1 MVIIMSTN
9 IRSSKETLS
18 ITPEVIQKFM
28 PPRIESSRKGDNGI
42 VLVIGGSKIY
52 HGAPLLS
59 SLAALRAG
67 ADLVYTA
74 VPESNAL
81 AIRSFSPNLIVLPLP
96 DDDIF
101 TLDSAKTLLN
111 ILPKKVN
118 TVTMGMGMHIKNP
131 DAVIYLINEL
141 KNSKTKLILDASSLI
156 PAILPH
162 ISKTDTVVTPHAG
175 EYERL
180 FKNEKQGNEN
190 DDENNSIN
198 NMGPGNT
205 VEEQILNT
213 NMMASKYGITIVL
226 KGYHCIICDG
236 SRGCLKGGKER
247 IAVIK
252 RTTPAMTVG
261 GCGDVLSGVIAA
273 LLAKVKDDPFAAS
286 ILSVYF
292 SGIAGGLAY
301 KRVGLHIVATDL
313 IEELANAMKPYDLV
327 KEKY

>member
-1 MVIIMSTN
+1 MSTN
-9 IRSSKETLS
+9 IRSSKETIS
-18 ITPEVIQKFM
+18 VTPEVIQKFM

-42 VLVIGGSKIY
+42 VLVVGGSKIY

-74 VPESNAL
+74 VPESIAL

-96 DDDIF
+96 DDDF

-118 TVTMGMGMHIKNP
+118 TVAMGMGMHIRNP
-131 DAVIYLINEL
+131 DALIYLINEL
-141 KNSKTKLILDASSLI
+141 KNSETKLILDAYSLI

-180 FKNEKQGNEN
+180 FKNEKQGNE
-190 DDENNSIN
+190 DDV
-198 NMGPGNT
+198 GPGNT
-205 VEEQILNT
+205 VDEQILNT

-226 KGYHCIICDG
+226 KGYHCIICNG
-236 SRGCLKGGKER
+236 SRT
-247 IAVIK
+247 AVIK

-261 GCGDVLSGVIAA
+261 GSGDVLSGVIAT

-286 ILSVYF
+286 ILAVYLN
-292 SGIAGGLAY
+292 GIAAGLAY
-301 KRVGLHIVATDL
+301 KRVGLHMVANDL

>member
-1 MVIIMSTN
+1 MSTN
-9 IRSSKETLS
+9 IRSSKETIS
-18 ITPEVIQKFM
+18 VTPEVIQKFM

-42 VLVIGGSKIY
+42 VLVVGGSKIY

-74 VPESNAL
+74 VPESIAL

-96 DDDIF
+96 DDDF
-101 TLDSAKTLLN
+101 TLDSAKRLLN

-118 TVTMGMGMHIKNP
+118 TIAMGMGMHIRNP
-131 DAVIYLINEL
+131 DALIYLINEL
-141 KNSKTKLILDASSLI
+141 KNSETKLILDASSLI

-180 FKNEKQGNEN
+180 FKNEKQGNE
-190 DDENNSIN
+190 DDV
-198 NMGPGNT
+198 GPGNT

-226 KGYHCIICDG
+226 KGYHCIICNG
-236 SRGCLKGGKER
+236 SRT
-247 IAVIK
+247 AVIK

-261 GCGDVLSGVIAA
+261 GSGDVLSGVIAT

-286 ILSVYF
+286 ILAVYLN
-292 SGIAGGLAY
+292 GIAAGLAY
-301 KRVGLHIVATDL
+301 KRVGLHMVATDM

>member
-9 IRSSKETLS
+9 IRSSKETIS
-18 ITPEVIQKFM
+18 VAPEVIQKFM

-42 VLVIGGSKIY
+42 VLVVGGSKIY

-96 DDDIF
+96 DDDF

-118 TVTMGMGMHIKNP
+118 TVAMGMGMHIRNP
-131 DAVIYLINEL
+131 DAMIYLINEL
-141 KNSKTKLILDASSLI
+141 KNSETKLILDASSLI

-180 FKNEKQGNEN
+180 FKNEKIENED
-190 DDENNSIN
+190 DDENNSFN
-198 NMGPGNT
+198 NMGPANT
-205 VEEQILNT
+205 VEEQISNT

-226 KGYHCIICDG
+226 KGYHCIICNG
-236 SRGCLKGGKER
+236 SRT
-247 IAVIK
+247 AVIK

-261 GCGDVLSGVIAA
+261 GSGDVLSGVIAT
-273 LLAKVKDDPFAAS
+273 LLAKVKDDPFVAS
-286 ILSVYF
+286 ILAVYLN
-292 SGIAGGLAY
+292 GIAAGLAY
-301 KRVGLHIVATDL
+301 KRVGLHMVATDL

>member
-1 MVIIMSTN
+1 MSTN
-9 IRSSKETLS
+9 IRSSKETIS
-18 ITPEVIQKFM
+18 VTPEVIQKFM

-42 VLVIGGSKIY
+42 VLVVGGSKIY

-74 VPESNAL
+74 VPESIAL

-96 DDDIF
+96 DDDF

-118 TVTMGMGMHIKNP
+118 TVAMGMGMHIRNP
-131 DAVIYLINEL
+131 DALIYLINEL
-141 KNSKTKLILDASSLI
+141 KNSETKLILDASSLI

-180 FKNEKQGNEN
+180 FKNEKQGNE
-190 DDENNSIN
+190 DDV
-198 NMGPGNT
+198 GPGNT
-205 VEEQILNT
+205 VDEQILNT
-213 NMMASKYGITIVL
+213 NMMASKYGTTIVL
-226 KGYHCIICDG
+226 KGYHCIICNG
-236 SRGCLKGGKER
+236 SRT
-247 IAVIK
+247 AVIK

-261 GCGDVLSGVIAA
+261 GSGDVLSGVIAT

-286 ILSVYF
+286 ILAVYLN
-292 SGIAGGLAY
+292 GIAAGLAY
-301 KRVGLHIVATDL
+301 KRVGLHMVANDL

>member
-1 MVIIMSTN
+1 MVIIMSST
-9 IRSSKETLS
+9 ILSSKEMLS

-42 VLVIGGSKIY
+42 VLVVGGSKIY

-118 TVTMGMGMHIKNP
+118 TVAMGMGMHIKNP

-180 FKNEKQGNEN
+180 FKNEKQGNE
-190 DDENNSIN
+190 DDV
-198 NMGPGNT
+198 GPGNT

-226 KGYHCIICDG
+226 KGYHCIICNG
-236 SRGCLKGGKER
+236 SR
-247 IAVIK
+247 
-252 RTTPAMTVG
+252 T
-261 GCGDVLSGVIAA
+261 
-273 LLAKVKDDPFAAS
+273 
-286 ILSVYF
+286 
-292 SGIAGGLAY
+292 
-301 KRVGLHIVATDL
+301 
-313 IEELANAMKPYDLV
+313 
-327 KEKY
+327 

>member
-74 VPESNAL
+74 LPESNAL

-118 TVTMGMGMHIKNP
+118 TVAMGMGMHIKNP

-180 FKNEKQGNEN
+180 FKNEKQGNED

-236 SRGCLKGGKER
+236 SRGWPKRRKGANSSDQKNYSCNDCWWLWRCFVWCDCCTTCQSQRRSFCSFYPICL
-247 IAVIK
+247 
-252 RTTPAMTVG
+252 
-261 GCGDVLSGVIAA
+261 
-273 LLAKVKDDPFAAS
+273 F
-286 ILSVYF
+286 
-292 SGIAGGLAY
+292 
-301 KRVGLHIVATDL
+301 
-313 IEELANAMKPYDLV
+313 
-327 KEKY
+327 

>member
-1 MVIIMSTN
+1 MNTN
-9 IRSSKETLS
+9 IRSSKETIS
-18 ITPEVIQKFM
+18 VTPEVIQKFM

-42 VLVIGGSKIY
+42 VLVVGGSKIY

-96 DDDIF
+96 DDDF

-118 TVTMGMGMHIKNP
+118 TVTMGMGMHIRNP
-131 DAVIYLINEL
+131 DAIIYLINEL

-162 ISKTDTVVTPHAG
+162 ISKTKTVVTPHAG

-180 FKNEKQGNEN
+180 FKNEKQGNE
-190 DDENNSIN
+190 DDV
-198 NMGPGNT
+198 GPGNT

-236 SRGCLKGGKER
+236 IR

-261 GCGDVLSGVIAA
+261 GSGDVLSGVIAT
-273 LLAKVKDDPFAAS
+273 LFDKVKDGPFAAS
-286 ILSVYF
+286 ILAVYLN
-292 SGIAGGLAY
+292 GIAAGLAY
-301 KRVGLHIVATDL
+301 KRVGLHMVATDL

-327 KEKY
+327 KKKY

>member
-1 MVIIMSTN
+1 MSTN
-9 IRSSKETLS
+9 IRSSKETIS
-18 ITPEVIQKFM
+18 VTPEVIQKFM

-42 VLVIGGSKIY
+42 VLVVGGSKIY

-74 VPESNAL
+74 VPESIAL

-96 DDDIF
+96 DDDF

-118 TVTMGMGMHIKNP
+118 TVAMGMGMHIRNP
-131 DAVIYLINEL
+131 DALIYLINEL
-141 KNSKTKLILDASSLI
+141 KNSETKLILDASSLI

-180 FKNEKQGNEN
+180 FKNEKQGDE
-190 DDENNSIN
+190 DDV
-198 NMGPGNT
+198 GPGNT

-236 SRGCLKGGKER
+236 SR

-252 RTTPAMTVG
+252 RTTPAMNVG
-261 GCGDVLSGVIAA
+261 GSGDVLSGVIAT

-286 ILSVYF
+286 ILAVYLN
-292 SGIAGGLAY
+292 GIAAGSAY
-301 KRVGLHIVATDL
+301 KRVGLHMVATDL

>member
-1 MVIIMSTN
+1 MSTN
-9 IRSSKETLS
+9 IRSSKETIS
-18 ITPEVIQKFM
+18 VTPEVIQKFM

-42 VLVIGGSKIY
+42 VLVVGGSKIY

-74 VPESNAL
+74 VPESIAL

-118 TVTMGMGMHIKNP
+118 TVAMGMGMHIKNP

-162 ISKTDTVVTPHAG
+162 NSKTDTVVTPHAG

-180 FKNEKQGNEN
+180 FKNEKQGNE
-190 DDENNSIN
+190 DDV
-198 NMGPGNT
+198 GPGNT
-205 VEEQILNT
+205 VDEQILNT

-226 KGYHCIICDG
+226 KGYHCIICNG
-236 SRGCLKGGKER
+236 SRT
-247 IAVIK
+247 AVIK

-261 GCGDVLSGVIAA
+261 GSGDVLSGVIAT

-286 ILSVYF
+286 ILAVYLN
-292 SGIAGGLAY
+292 GIAAGLAY
-301 KRVGLHIVATDL
+301 KRVGLHMVATDL
-313 IEELANAMKPYDLV
+313 IEELANAMKPYDSV
-327 KEKY
+327 KKKY

>member
-1 MVIIMSTN
+1 MSTN
-9 IRSSKETLS
+9 IRSSKETIS
-18 ITPEVIQKFM
+18 VTPEVIQKFM

-42 VLVIGGSKIY
+42 VLVVGGSKIY

-74 VPESNAL
+74 VPESIAL

-96 DDDIF
+96 DDDF

-118 TVTMGMGMHIKNP
+118 TVAMGMGMHIRNP
-131 DAVIYLINEL
+131 DALIYLINEL
-141 KNSKTKLILDASSLI
+141 KNSETKLILDASSLI

-180 FKNEKQGNEN
+180 FKNEKQGDE
-190 DDENNSIN
+190 DDV
-198 NMGPGNT
+198 GPGNT

-236 SRGCLKGGKER
+236 SRTAGDSKE
-247 IAVIK
+247 
-252 RTTPAMTVG
+252 
-261 GCGDVLSGVIAA
+261 
-273 LLAKVKDDPFAAS
+273 LLLP
-286 ILSVYF
+286 
-292 SGIAGGLAY
+292 
-301 KRVGLHIVATDL
+301 
-313 IEELANAMKPYDLV
+313 
-327 KEKY
+327 

>member
-1 MVIIMSTN
+1 MSTN
-9 IRSSKETLS
+9 IRSSKETIS
-18 ITPEVIQKFM
+18 VTPEVIQKFM

-42 VLVIGGSKIY
+42 VLVVGGSKIY

-74 VPESNAL
+74 VPESIAL

-131 DAVIYLINEL
+131 DALIYLINEL

-180 FKNEKQGNEN
+180 FKNEKQGNE
-190 DDENNSIN
+190 DDV
-198 NMGPGNT
+198 GPGNT

-236 SRGCLKGGKER
+236 IR

-301 KRVGLHIVATDL
+301 KRVGLHMVATDL

>member
-1 MVIIMSTN
+1 MSTN
-9 IRSSKETLS
+9 IRSSKETIS
-18 ITPEVIQKFM
+18 VTPEVIQKFM

-42 VLVIGGSKIY
+42 VLVVGGSKIY

-74 VPESNAL
+74 VPESIAL
-81 AIRSFSPNLIVLPLP
+81 AIRSFSSNLIVLPLP
-96 DDDIF
+96 DDDF

-118 TVTMGMGMHIKNP
+118 TVAMGMGMHIRNP
-131 DAVIYLINEL
+131 DALIYLINEL
-141 KNSKTKLILDASSLI
+141 KNSETKLILDASSLI

-180 FKNEKQGNEN
+180 FKNEKQGNE
-190 DDENNSIN
+190 DDV
-198 NMGPGNT
+198 GPGNT

-226 KGYHCIICDG
+226 KGYHCIICNG
-236 SRGCLKGGKER
+236 SRT
-247 IAVIK
+247 AVIK

-261 GCGDVLSGVIAA
+261 GSGDVLSGVIAT

-286 ILSVYF
+286 ILAVYLN
-292 SGIAGGLAY
+292 GIAAGLAY
-301 KRVGLHIVATDL
+301 KRVGLHMVATDM

>member
-1 MVIIMSTN
+1 MSTN

-42 VLVIGGSKIY
+42 VRVIGGSKIY

-118 TVTMGMGMHIKNP
+118 TVAMGMGMHIRNP
-131 DAVIYLINEL
+131 DALIYLINEL
-141 KNSKTKLILDASSLI
+141 KNSETKLILDASSLI
-156 PAILPH
+156 AAILPH

-180 FKNEKQGNEN
+180 FKNEKQGNE
-190 DDENNSIN
+190 DDV
-198 NMGPGNT
+198 GPGNT
-205 VEEQILNT
+205 VDEQILNT

-226 KGYHCIICDG
+226 KGYHCIICNG
-236 SRGCLKGGKER
+236 SRT
-247 IAVIK
+247 AVIK

-261 GCGDVLSGVIAA
+261 GSGDVLSGVIAT

-286 ILSVYF
+286 ILAVYLN
-292 SGIAGGLAY
+292 GIAAGLAY
-301 KRVGLHIVATDL
+301 KRVGLHMVATDL

>member
-1 MVIIMSTN
+1 MSTN
-9 IRSSKETLS
+9 IRSSIETIS
-18 ITPEVIQKFM
+18 VTPEVIQKFM

-42 VLVIGGSKIY
+42 VLVVGGNKIY

-74 VPESNAL
+74 VPESIAL

-96 DDDIF
+96 DDDF

-118 TVTMGMGMHIKNP
+118 TVAMGMGMHIKNP

-180 FKNEKQGNEN
+180 FKNEKQGNE
-190 DDENNSIN
+190 DDV
-198 NMGPGNT
+198 GPGNT

-226 KGYHCIICDG
+226 KGYHCIICNG
-236 SRGCLKGGKER
+236 SRT
-247 IAVIK
+247 AVIK

-261 GCGDVLSGVIAA
+261 GSGDVLSGVIAT

-286 ILSVYF
+286 ILAVYLN
-292 SGIAGGLAY
+292 GIAAGLAY
-301 KRVGLHIVATDL
+301 KRVGLHMVATDL

>member
-1 MVIIMSTN
+1 MSTN

-42 VLVIGGSKIY
+42 VRVIGGSKIY

-118 TVTMGMGMHIKNP
+118 TVAMGMGMHIKNP

-156 PAILPH
+156 PVILPH

-180 FKNEKQGNEN
+180 FKNEKQGNE
-190 DDENNSIN
+190 DDV
-198 NMGPGNT
+198 GPGNT

-213 NMMASKYGITIVL
+213 NMMASKYGITVVL

-236 SRGCLKGGKER
+236 SRGGLKGGKER

-286 ILSVYF
+286 ILAVYL

-301 KRVGLHIVATDL
+301 KRVGLHMVATDL

>member
-1 MVIIMSTN
+1 M
-9 IRSSKETLS
+9 
-18 ITPEVIQKFM
+18 
-28 PPRIESSRKGDNGI
+28 
-42 VLVIGGSKIY
+42 
-52 HGAPLLS
+52 
-59 SLAALRAG
+59 
-67 ADLVYTA
+67 
-74 VPESNAL
+74 
-81 AIRSFSPNLIVLPLP
+81 LPLP

-118 TVTMGMGMHIKNP
+118 IVAMGMGMHIKNP

-180 FKNEKQGNEN
+180 FKNEKQGNED

-226 KGYHCIICDG
+226 KGYHCIICDD
-236 SRGCLKGGKER
+236 SRGWPKRRKG
-247 IAVIK
+247 AN
-252 RTTPAMTVG
+252 RT
-261 GCGDVLSGVIAA
+261 
-273 LLAKVKDDPFAAS
+273 
-286 ILSVYF
+286 
-292 SGIAGGLAY
+292 
-301 KRVGLHIVATDL
+301 
-313 IEELANAMKPYDLV
+313 
-327 KEKY
+327 

>member
-118 TVTMGMGMHIKNP
+118 TVAMGMGMHIKNP

-156 PAILPH
+156 PVILPH

-180 FKNEKQGNEN
+180 FKNEKQGNE
-190 DDENNSIN
+190 DDV
-198 NMGPGNT
+198 GPGNT

-226 KGYHCIICDG
+226 KGYHCIICNG
-236 SRGCLKGGKER
+236 SRT
-247 IAVIK
+247 AVIK

-261 GCGDVLSGVIAA
+261 GSGDVLSGVIAT

-286 ILSVYF
+286 ILAVYLN
-292 SGIAGGLAY
+292 GIAAGLAY
-301 KRVGLHIVATDL
+301 KRVGLHMVATDL

>member
-1 MVIIMSTN
+1 MSTN

-42 VLVIGGSKIY
+42 VRVIGGSKIY

-118 TVTMGMGMHIKNP
+118 TVAMGMGMHIKNP

-162 ISKTDTVVTPHAG
+162 NSKTDTVVTPHAG

-180 FKNEKQGNEN
+180 FKNEKQGNE
-190 DDENNSIN
+190 DDV
-198 NMGPGNT
+198 GPGNT
-205 VEEQILNT
+205 VDEQILNT

-226 KGYHCIICDG
+226 KGYHCIICNG
-236 SRGCLKGGKER
+236 SRT
-247 IAVIK
+247 AVIK

-261 GCGDVLSGVIAA
+261 GSGDVLSGVIAT

-286 ILSVYF
+286 ILAVYLN
-292 SGIAGGLAY
+292 GIAAGLAY
-301 KRVGLHIVATDL
+301 KRVGLHMVATDL

>member
-1 MVIIMSTN
+1 MSTN

-59 SLAALRAG
+59 SLAAFRAG

-74 VPESNAL
+74 VPESIAL

-96 DDDIF
+96 DDDF

-118 TVTMGMGMHIKNP
+118 TVAMGMGMHIRNP
-131 DAVIYLINEL
+131 DALIYLINEL
-141 KNSKTKLILDASSLI
+141 KNSGTKIILDASSLI

-180 FKNEKQGNEN
+180 FNNEKQGNE
-190 DDENNSIN
+190 DDV
-198 NMGPGNT
+198 GPGNT

-226 KGYHCIICDG
+226 KGYHCIICNG
-236 SRGCLKGGKER
+236 SRT
-247 IAVIK
+247 AVIK

-261 GCGDVLSGVIAA
+261 GSGDVLSGVIAT

-286 ILSVYF
+286 ILAVYLN
-292 SGIAGGLAY
+292 GIAAGLAY
-301 KRVGLHIVATDL
+301 KRVGLHMVATDM

>member
-1 MVIIMSTN
+1 MSTN
-9 IRSSKETLS
+9 IRSSKETIS
-18 ITPEVIQKFM
+18 VTPEVIQKFM

-42 VLVIGGSKIY
+42 VLVVGGSKIY

-74 VPESNAL
+74 VPESIAL
-81 AIRSFSPNLIVLPLP
+81 AIRPFSPNLIVLPLP
-96 DDDIF
+96 DDDF

-118 TVTMGMGMHIKNP
+118 TVAMGMGMHIRNP
-131 DAVIYLINEL
+131 DALIYLINEL
-141 KNSKTKLILDASSLI
+141 KNSETKLILDASSLI

-180 FKNEKQGNEN
+180 FKNEKQGNE
-190 DDENNSIN
+190 DDV
-198 NMGPGNT
+198 GPGNT
-205 VEEQILNT
+205 VDEQILNT

-226 KGYHCIICDG
+226 KGYHCIICNG
-236 SRGCLKGGKER
+236 SRT
-247 IAVIK
+247 AVIK

-261 GCGDVLSGVIAA
+261 GSGDVLSGVIAT

-286 ILSVYF
+286 ILAVYLN
-292 SGIAGGLAY
+292 GIAAGLAY
-301 KRVGLHIVATDL
+301 KRVGLHMVATDL

>member
-1 MVIIMSTN
+1 
-9 IRSSKETLS
+9 
-18 ITPEVIQKFM
+18 M
-28 PPRIESSRKGDNGI
+28 PPRIEYSRKGDNGI
-42 VLVIGGSKIY
+42 VLVVGGSKIY

-74 VPESNAL
+74 VPESIAL

-96 DDDIF
+96 DDDF

-118 TVTMGMGMHIKNP
+118 TVAMGMGMHIRNP
-131 DAVIYLINEL
+131 DAMIYLINEL
-141 KNSKTKLILDASSLI
+141 KNSETKLILDASSLI

-180 FKNEKQGNEN
+180 FKNEKQGNE
-190 DDENNSIN
+190 DDV
-198 NMGPGNT
+198 GPGNT

-226 KGYHCIICDG
+226 KGYHCIICNG
-236 SRGCLKGGKER
+236 SRT
-247 IAVIK
+247 AVIK

-261 GCGDVLSGVIAA
+261 GSGDVLSGVIAT

-286 ILSVYF
+286 ILAVYLN
-292 SGIAGGLAY
+292 GIAAGLAY
-301 KRVGLHIVATDL
+301 KRVGLHMVATDM

>member
-1 MVIIMSTN
+1 MSTN
-9 IRSSKETLS
+9 IRSSKETIS
-18 ITPEVIQKFM
+18 VTPEVIQKFM

-42 VLVIGGSKIY
+42 VLVVGGSKIY

-74 VPESNAL
+74 VPESIAL

-118 TVTMGMGMHIKNP
+118 TVAMGMGTHIKNP
-131 DAVIYLINEL
+131 DALIYLINEL
-141 KNSKTKLILDASSLI
+141 KNSETKLILDASSLI

-180 FKNEKQGNEN
+180 FKNEKQGNE
-190 DDENNSIN
+190 DDV
-198 NMGPGNT
+198 GPGNT

-226 KGYHCIICDG
+226 KGYHCIICNG
-236 SRGCLKGGKER
+236 SRT
-247 IAVIK
+247 AVIK

-261 GCGDVLSGVIAA
+261 GSGDVLSGVIAT

-286 ILSVYF
+286 ILAVYLN
-292 SGIAGGLAY
+292 GIAAGLAY
-301 KRVGLHIVATDL
+301 KRVGLHMVATDM

>member
-1 MVIIMSTN
+1 MSTN
-9 IRSSKETLS
+9 IRSSKETIS
-18 ITPEVIQKFM
+18 VIPEVIQKFM
-28 PPRIESSRKGDNGI
+28 PPRIESTRKGDNGI
-42 VLVIGGSKIY
+42 VLVVGGSKIY

-74 VPESNAL
+74 VPESIAL

-96 DDDIF
+96 DDDF

-118 TVTMGMGMHIKNP
+118 TVAMGMGMHIRNP
-131 DAVIYLINEL
+131 DALIYLINEL
-141 KNSKTKLILDASSLI
+141 KNGETKLILDASSLI

-180 FKNEKQGNEN
+180 FKNEKQGIE
-190 DDENNSIN
+190 DDV
-198 NMGPGNT
+198 GPGNT

-213 NMMASKYGITIVL
+213 NMMASRYGITIVL
-226 KGYHCIICDG
+226 KGYHCIICNG
-236 SRGCLKGGKER
+236 SRT
-247 IAVIK
+247 AVIK

-261 GCGDVLSGVIAA
+261 GSGDVLSGVIAT

-286 ILSVYF
+286 ILAVYLN
-292 SGIAGGLAY
+292 GIAAGLAY
-301 KRVGLHIVATDL
+301 KRVGLHMVATDM

>member
-1 MVIIMSTN
+1 MSTN

-42 VLVIGGSKIY
+42 VLVIGVSKIY

-118 TVTMGMGMHIKNP
+118 TVAMGMGMHIKNP

-141 KNSKTKLILDASSLI
+141 KNSKTKLI
-156 PAILPH
+156 
-162 ISKTDTVVTPHAG
+162 
-175 EYERL
+175 
-180 FKNEKQGNEN
+180 
-190 DDENNSIN
+190 
-198 NMGPGNT
+198 
-205 VEEQILNT
+205 
-213 NMMASKYGITIVL
+213 
-226 KGYHCIICDG
+226 
-236 SRGCLKGGKER
+236 
-247 IAVIK
+247 
-252 RTTPAMTVG
+252 
-261 GCGDVLSGVIAA
+261 
-273 LLAKVKDDPFAAS
+273 
-286 ILSVYF
+286 
-292 SGIAGGLAY
+292 
-301 KRVGLHIVATDL
+301 
-313 IEELANAMKPYDLV
+313 
-327 KEKY
+327 